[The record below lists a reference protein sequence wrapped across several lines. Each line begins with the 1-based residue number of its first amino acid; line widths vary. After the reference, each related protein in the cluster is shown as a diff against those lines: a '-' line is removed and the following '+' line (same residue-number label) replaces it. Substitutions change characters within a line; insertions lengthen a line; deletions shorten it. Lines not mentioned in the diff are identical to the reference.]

1 MSIKKYFTL
10 FTILILFSSC
20 NEFQRV
26 LKNEDIKVKYDA
38 AEKYYDNQEFRRASR
53 LFEQILPKYRGKPQ
67 AERVTFFY
75 ANSLL
80 NTKKYIDAG
89 YQFESFIKAY
99 PMSQKVDEAAFLGAY
114 SYYKTSPRYSLDQK
128 ETLTA
133 IEKLQDFIN
142 SYPNSEKMSDAN
154 DLVQELRI
162 KMEFKA
168 FEIAKQFNTIRDYKS
183 ALIVLD
189 DFISDY
195 PGTPYREDA
204 LFYLLDS
211 SYELAINSIDEKK
224 LERLNN
230 AKKIHSELTST
241 YPETKYLDKSNKMLQ
256 SIEKEITI
264 FAKNTTE

>member
-1 MSIKKYFTL
+1 
-10 FTILILFSSC
+10 
-20 NEFQRV
+20 
-26 LKNEDIKVKYDA
+26 
-38 AEKYYDNQEFRRASR
+38 
-53 LFEQILPKYRGKPQ
+53 
-67 AERVTFFY
+67 
-75 ANSLL
+75 
-80 NTKKYIDAG
+80 
-89 YQFESFIKAY
+89 
-99 PMSQKVDEAAFLGAY
+99 MSQKVDEAAFLGAY